1 MSRQAYYKR
10 FHCHIKEQKEF
21 TIVLQLIQ
29 EVRQTHP
36 RIGGRKLYAMLS
48 ESIQEHGIRMG
59 RDALFNL
66 LRDSGLLIRRR
77 RRIARTT
84 WSSHPYR
91 KYKNLIKGFTPTAP
105 NQLWVSDIT
114 YLTTRQGFLYLS
126 LITDAYSR
134 KIVGYDLADNLEAVN
149 ALNALQSAIGSLTP
163 THQLIHHSDRG
174 IQYCFHEYTQ
184 LLQQHGIQIS
194 MTESGDPLENAL
206 AERVN
211 GILKEEYLSNQP
223 IQNKNQAMKLLNN
236 TITLYNQHRP
246 HLSCNMLTP
255 EQVHQHHLPTK
266 RLWKNYYPK
275 KSNLVN
281 QLQD

>member
-10 FHCHIKEQKEF
+10 IHSHIKEQKEF

-29 EVRQTHP
+29 EVRQSH
-36 RIGGRKLYAMLS
+36 RCIGGRKLYSMLGQQLKS
-48 ESIQEHGIRMG
+48 HGIRMG

-77 RRIARTT
+77 RRTVRTT

-114 YLTTRQGFLYLS
+114 YLTTRKGFLYLS

-149 ALNALQSAIGSLTP
+149 ALQALQRALGSLDSA
-163 THQLIHHSDRG
+163 HQLIHHSDRG
-174 IQYCFHEYTQ
+174 IQYCTHEYTTA
-184 LLQQHGIQIS
+184 LTNAAIQIS
-194 MTESGDPLENAL
+194 MTESGDPIENAM
-206 AERVN
+206 AERIN
-211 GILKEEYLSNQP
+211 GILKNEYLLHEP
-223 IQNKNQAMKLLNN
+223 ILNKQQAMKLLNN
-236 TITLYNQHRP
+236 AVSLYNKQRQ
-246 HLSCNMLTP
+246 HLSCNMFTP
-255 EQVHQHHLPTK
+255 DEVHSKQLPVK
-266 RLWKNYYPK
+266 RLWKTYHRK
-275 KSNLVN
+275 RTTLVN